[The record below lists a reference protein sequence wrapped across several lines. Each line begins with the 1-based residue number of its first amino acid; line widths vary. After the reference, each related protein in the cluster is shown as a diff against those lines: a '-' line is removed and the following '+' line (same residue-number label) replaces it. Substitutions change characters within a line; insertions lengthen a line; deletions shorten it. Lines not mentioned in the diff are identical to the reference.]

1 MKKFFTFAV
10 TAMAVLGL
18 GSLTS
23 CQEEDFDVSTA
34 VLQERAF
41 EQGFIEEFGKPSADQ
56 RWDFYAQR
64 MENLFG
70 STTRATMAEGDPV
83 CKVTKGV
90 EQQYDKKL
98 VQDIIDTKL
107 PAGKDNSNQ
116 GQNTYTLRSVGKFKI
131 SAVNY
136 GGNVETLDS
145 WQFHF
150 GISYRLANGQRKN
163 EELFSTKTI
172 RKEMSYYT
180 VPNSNPERYYGN
192 PELAAEVEL
201 TYNTPF
207 SFYME
212 YTRPNEQDHW
222 IFYSDEKPDPTGGS
236 SPNGAKYEG
245 PSTLLYSLENLTA
258 DGTQKQII
266 VLGFEDIWFPGG
278 TSDRDFNDVVL
289 FIEGSLPIASSKRFF
304 SEDLKSFDYD
314 YNDVVFDLT
323 SSGITLRAVGGTLPV
338 RLKILPKGGNPA
350 NENDWVTTD
359 ELHEVMYAGNGNA
372 RVEHK
377 TFQLGDK
384 TLYSP
389 INVGDPKYGVKLEA
403 VRIPGIEWTGDQW
416 LTADDV
422 TNFANRLSGNNKV
435 GDVKLLV
442 GNPAKELDKVDST
455 DGIIEYQDM
464 GGVPAIWWG
473 PVDISWMKEL
483 QKISL
488 GYEYFYGGAPEGGS
502 YWYEGG
508 KHPGFWYVV
517 GANNVGGD
525 KWWQ

>member
-10 TAMAVLGL
+10 TAMAILGL

-70 STTRATMAEGDPV
+70 STTRATMAEDPV

-90 EQQYDKKL
+90 EQKYD
-98 VQDIIDTKL
+98 IDLIQEIVNKKL
-107 PAGKDNSNQ
+107 PAGQDNSNQ

-180 VPNSNPERYYGN
+180 VPNSNPPRYYGN

-212 YTRPNEQDHW
+212 YTRPAEQEHY
-222 IFYSDEKPDPTGGS
+222 IFY
-236 SPNGAKYEG
+236 
-245 PSTLLYSLENLTA
+245 
-258 DGTQKQII
+258 
-266 VLGFEDIWFPGG
+266 
-278 TSDRDFNDVVL
+278 
-289 FIEGSLPIASSKRFF
+289 
-304 SEDLKSFDYD
+304 
-314 YNDVVFDLT
+314 
-323 SSGITLRAVGGTLPV
+323 
-338 RLKILPKGGNPA
+338 
-350 NENDWVTTD
+350 
-359 ELHEVMYAGNGNA
+359 
-372 RVEHK
+372 
-377 TFQLGDK
+377 
-384 TLYSP
+384 
-389 INVGDPKYGVKLEA
+389 
-403 VRIPGIEWTGDQW
+403 
-416 LTADDV
+416 
-422 TNFANRLSGNNKV
+422 
-435 GDVKLLV
+435 
-442 GNPAKELDKVDST
+442 
-455 DGIIEYQDM
+455 
-464 GGVPAIWWG
+464 
-473 PVDISWMKEL
+473 
-483 QKISL
+483 
-488 GYEYFYGGAPEGGS
+488 
-502 YWYEGG
+502 
-508 KHPGFWYVV
+508 
-517 GANNVGGD
+517 
-525 KWWQ
+525 